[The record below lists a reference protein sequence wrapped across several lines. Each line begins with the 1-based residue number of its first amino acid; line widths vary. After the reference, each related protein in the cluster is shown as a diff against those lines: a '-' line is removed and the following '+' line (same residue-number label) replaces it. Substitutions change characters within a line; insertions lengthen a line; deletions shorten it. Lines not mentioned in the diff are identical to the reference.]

1 MSTQMSFA
9 RPMGASPLT
18 FPRAEG
24 RHSTESYYG
33 FYRGDCKALMMAW
46 LRVQLDDFFSLCY
59 PMTRETL
66 GEIEQDALIV
76 AEELATREMA
86 RPVNAHET
94 KLLGECIRDVLTAK
108 ALMNDLERERA
119 REIL

>member
-1 MSTQMSFA
+1 MSTSMSFV

-46 LRVQLDDFFSLCY
+46 LRVELDDFFGLCY
-59 PMTRETL
+59 PMARETL
-66 GEIEQDALIV
+66 KQIEEDATDV
-76 AEELATREMA
+76 AEELARREMS
-86 RPVNAHET
+86 RPVNAHESR
-94 KLLGECIRDVLTAK
+94 LLGECIRDVLTAK
-108 ALMNDLERERA
+108 ALMNDLERSRM